1 MAISA
6 ISARNA
12 YADYTAAQGTRA
24 DPTQAANSRVPGEK
38 PPPDAAAKN
47 SEAKSSGDKN
57 NDDKSSLAKK
67 SELSPEER
75 AQVSRLQARDR
86 EVRQHEA
93 AHLAASGGLATS
105 GASFTYQKGADGVNY
120 AIGGE
125 VSINTS
131 AGRTPQETI
140 QRAQT
145 IKAAALAPADPSG
158 ADRAIAG
165 AAAQMEAQARLALA
179 NEGQGEK
186 PTDGATQAPLVG
198 SDGKPIPELGE
209 KKPSPPTEAPSFPLP
224 TKADAGTSNKESQV
238 AQAYGKPVADRA
250 PQRVNVFA

>member
-6 ISARNA
+6 ISANNA
-12 YADYTAAQGTRA
+12 YADYANAQGTRA
-24 DPTQAANSRVPGEK
+24 GQLGATRENAPSGKAA
-38 PPPDAAAKN
+38 PDAAAKSN
-47 SEAKSSGDKN
+47 EDKT
-57 NDDKSSLAKK
+57 SLAKK
-67 SELSPEER
+67 SELTPEQR
-75 AQVSRLQARDR
+75 AQLSRLQARDR
-86 EVRQHEA
+86 EVRAHEG

-131 AGRTPQETI
+131 PGRTPQETI

-179 NEGQGEK
+179 NEAQDQTNES
-186 PTDGATQAPLVG
+186 APQVAAIG

-209 KKPSPPTEAPSFPLP
+209 KKPSAPVDVPGQP
-224 TKADAGTSNKESQV
+224 AAPKTDTSRAQQEGRV
-238 AQAYGKPVADRA
+238 AQAYGKPAAERA
-250 PQRVNVFA
+250 AQRVNVFA